1 MFENKNKRIEKIRE
15 TVKKIREQLTMKQ
28 IVFLSLLVGI
38 FGATVCT
45 AFAMERER
53 ESQIHIA
60 EQVIR
65 FHIRANSDSKEDQEE
80 KMMVKKQVVEYL
92 QPLMKQATSV
102 QEGRKILSAYKEE
115 IKEVAEKA
123 LETTSNRTVQVCLTK
138 EKFPMKRYGDLVFPP
153 GEYEA
158 LRVDIGEAKGH
169 NWWCVMYPSL
179 CFIDEAHGIVPE
191 LSKEKLQN
199 TLSEEDYESLKPE
212 YHFKLLDYF
221 YGKVKNRFF

>member
-38 FGATVCT
+38 
-45 AFAMERER
+45 R

-158 LRVDIGEAKGH
+158 LRVQENMRHFAWILGRQKVTIGG
-169 NWWCVMYPSL
+169 VL
-179 CFIDEAHGIVPE
+179 CTHPYVLSMKPTE
-191 LSKEKLQN
+191 LFLNYQK
-199 TLSEEDYESLKPE
+199 
-212 YHFKLLDYF
+212 
-221 YGKVKNRFF
+221 KNYKIHCLRKIMRA